1 MLLKIYFTLFDV
13 TDGVHISNNTKVY
26 QFKVHLKE
34 ISPMIWRR
42 FLIQSDSTLKDLHYV
57 IQILMGWTNYH
68 LNEFIIKG
76 RRYTIPNM
84 IGNPSV
90 CGKYGSNIKLE
101 EFKFR
106 KNEKFLYTYDFTAG
120 WEFEVRLETIN
131 SPQNKKIY
139 PICISGSG
147 ASPDEECGGT
157 HRFSELKDYWSI
169 KADDILIEFLTALA
183 DKKNSDKMISET
195 FDMYELQETSYWLN
209 INKYERKEIN
219 KFLMLYAKND
229 DRWQEAFAEVIY
241 L

>member
-1 MLLKIYFTLFDV
+1 M
-13 TDGVHISNNTKVY
+13 SNNTKIY
-26 QFKVHLKE
+26 QFKVCLKE
-34 ISPMIWRR
+34 ISSMIWRR
-42 FLIQSDSTLKDLHYV
+42 FLIQSDNALKDLHYV

-68 LNEFIIKG
+68 LNEFITKG
-76 RRYTIPNM
+76 WRYTIPNM
-84 IGNPSV
+84 IGHPSV
-90 CGKYGSNIKLE
+90 CRKYGSNIKLE

-183 DKKNSDKMISET
+183 DKKNSDKIWYT
-195 FDMYELQETSYWLN
+195 VYGGPQ
-209 INKYERKEIN
+209 
-219 KFLMLYAKND
+219 
-229 DRWQEAFAEVIY
+229 IY
-241 L
+241 GRVATRA

>member
-1 MLLKIYFTLFDV
+1 M
-13 TDGVHISNNTKVY
+13 SSNTKIY
-26 QFKVHLKE
+26 QFKVRLKE
-34 ISPMIWRR
+34 ISPMIWRK
-42 FLIQSDSTLKDLHYV
+42 FLIQSDRTLKDLHYV
-57 IQILMGWTNYH
+57 IQILMGWTDYH

-90 CGKYGSNIKLE
+90 CGKYGSDIKLE

-131 SPQNKKIY
+131 SPQNRKSY

-147 ASPDEECGGT
+147 ASPNDECGGA
-157 HRFSELKDYWSI
+157 HRFSELKDYWLI
-169 KADDILIEFLTALA
+169 KADDILVDFLTALA
-183 DKKNSDKMISET
+183 NDKNSDKMISEV
-195 FDMYELQETSYWLN
+195 FDMYELREASYWLN
-209 INKYERKEIN
+209 ISKYERKEIN

-229 DRWQEAFAEVIY
+229 DRWLEAFEEVIY

>member
-229 DRWQEAFAEVIY
+229 DHWQEAFAEVIY